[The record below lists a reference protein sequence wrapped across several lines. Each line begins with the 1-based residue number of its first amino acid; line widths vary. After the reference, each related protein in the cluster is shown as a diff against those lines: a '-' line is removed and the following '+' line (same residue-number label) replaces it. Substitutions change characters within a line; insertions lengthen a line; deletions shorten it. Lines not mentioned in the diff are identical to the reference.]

1 MSPKTLL
8 ETCLPKAASLNF
20 YEVQRKGRKMRT
32 SSLMDFDRASDC
44 EPKELAPLRSGDL
57 AKQMKDRLREV
68 GLRPTRPRVALGIIL
83 FGKGDRHVS
92 AEMLF
97 EEASGAEV
105 SVSLA
110 TVYNTLHEF
119 TEVGLLRQVAIDSS
133 KSYFDTNNTE
143 HHHYYL
149 EDRHELMD
157 IPPTDVAVGKVP
169 YRRRATKSLASTW
182 SCACGARLSTLR
194 RRIERNRAAS
204 TALPISRAP

>member
-1 MSPKTLL
+1 MKSSFP
-8 ETCLPKAASLNF
+8 ASL
-20 YEVQRKGRKMRT
+20 
-32 SSLMDFDRASDC
+32 DRVSASNN
-44 EPKELAPLRSGDL
+44 ELFARLRNPNI
-57 AKQMKDRLREV
+57 ARQMKDRLREV
-68 GLRPTRPRVALGIIL
+68 GLRPTRPRVALAIIL

-110 TVYNTLHEF
+110 TIYQHPSHEF
-119 TEVGLLRQVAIDSS
+119 TKVGFLRQVAIDSS

-157 IPPTDVAVGKVP
+157 IPQTDVAVGEVP
-169 YRRRATKSLASTW
+169 IPPEGYEI
-182 SCACGARLSTLR
+182 ARVDVVVRLR
-194 RRIERNRAAS
+194 RKTINSAAP
-204 TALPISRAP
+204 TN